1 MQIHITKIYNIGGTA
16 AQSQHMVA
24 EIAKSVLNCTELGIH
39 HYPVESDSS
48 EMLRARQDGIL
59 AAVKWYDVVIFQS
72 PSWNG
77 VHFDRALM
85 ERVNVNRGVK
95 KVFFIHDVVPLM
107 FENNRYLLGKYIELY
122 NQADLLIL
130 PSQNMADFLYKE
142 GLNVHQYVVQR
153 MWDCPLSVNTSVIPR
168 FNKLI
173 QFAGQTDG
181 FKFSFVQRWK
191 YESVRLAVTAS
202 EGDWEH
208 GENIEFLGWFQDQ
221 NLLANTM
228 RRNGGF
234 GLLWTED
241 EYCKEYMTLNACSK
255 LSLYLASGIPVIVH
269 NSIPEADTIFQK
281 NLGLVVD
288 SLDEAVEKIEK
299 MTKDQYDQM
308 VQNVASFGRLLR
320 GGFFTRK
327 VLTDALFQLLYN

>member
-1 MQIHITKIYNIGGTA
+1 
-16 AQSQHMVA
+16 
-24 EIAKSVLNCTELGIH
+24 
-39 HYPVESDSS
+39 
-48 EMLRARQDGIL
+48 
-59 AAVKWYDVVIFQS
+59 
-72 PSWNG
+72 
-77 VHFDRALM
+77 
-85 ERVNVNRGVK
+85 
-95 KVFFIHDVVPLM
+95 VFFIHDVVPLM